1 MRFAYSQVE
10 NLNEAEMCV
19 YNYIVKNLKH
29 ILNLSVRELA
39 DEVHVSTATVM
50 RFCKKMGYS
59 GFSELKYKIKEFY
72 EQQDQADNYEI
83 NDIDGF
89 VEHIKSNDY
98 LDRLKKAADL
108 IKGADT
114 FQILGLGVCRDIAK
128 YTAQRFCRAG
138 FYCYGIDDVN
148 YPILEVPE
156 GTHSVILIIYND
168 FYQKVRFDQINR
180 YKSKNYTIIMI
191 SLAHVGKFSQLCD
204 LTIYASNGIMKV
216 GQVESGVPMLYTL
229 EKLTDEVIK

>member
-1 MRFAYSQVE
+1 MKFEYSQVE
-10 NLNEAEMCV
+10 KLNEAEMCV
-19 YNYIVKNLKH
+19 YNYILKNLKH

-59 GFSELKYKIKEFY
+59 GFSELKYKTKEFY
-72 EQQDQADNYEI
+72 EQQEQADKCETS
-83 NDIDGF
+83 DIVGF

-108 IKGADT
+108 IKGADS

-148 YPILEVPE
+148 YPILEVAE
-156 GTHSVILIIYND
+156 GAHPVILIIYND
-168 FYQKVRFDQINR
+168 FYQKVIFDQINK
-180 YKSKNYTIIMI
+180 YKSVKP
-191 SLAHVGKFSQLCD
+191 Q
-204 LTIYASNGIMKV
+204 
-216 GQVESGVPMLYTL
+216 TL
-229 EKLTDEVIK
+229 PI